1 MRRPVRRHPLV
12 AMMKL
17 IFFDEVL
24 MAQTILVIDDS
35 ASLRQV
41 VAMALQG
48 AGYEVLQAG
57 DGMAA
62 LALLDGR
69 KIGMAVCD
77 VNMPRMNGIEFVK
90 AAKALP
96 AYRFLP
102 ILMLTTESQES
113 KKEEGKA
120 AGAKAWMV
128 KPFSPTSLLN
138 AVSKLCLP

>member
-1 MRRPVRRHPLV
+1 MS
-12 AMMKL
+12 K
-17 IFFDEVL
+17 
-24 MAQTILVIDDS
+24 TILIVDDS

-41 VAMALQG
+41 VKMALEG
-48 AGYEVLQAG
+48 AGYAVLEAG
-57 DGMAA
+57 DGQAA

-69 KIGMAVCD
+69 KIGMVVCD

-102 ILMLTTESQES
+102 ILMLTTEGQES

-120 AGAKAWMV
+120 AGAKAWML
-128 KPFSPTSLLN
+128 KPFSPTTLLN

>member
-1 MRRPVRRHPLV
+1 
-12 AMMKL
+12 
-17 IFFDEVL
+17 
-24 MAQTILVIDDS
+24 MAQTVLIVDDS

-57 DGMAA
+57 DGQAA
-62 LALLDGR
+62 LAMLDGR

-77 VNMPRMNGIEFVK
+77 VNMPRMNGIEFVR

-102 ILMLTTESQES
+102 ILMLTTEGQES

-120 AGAKAWMV
+120 AGAKAWML
-128 KPFSPTSLLN
+128 KPFSPATLLT

>member
-1 MRRPVRRHPLV
+1 
-12 AMMKL
+12 
-17 IFFDEVL
+17 

-41 VAMALQG
+41 VTMALQG

-69 KIGMAVCD
+69 KIHMAVCD

-96 AYRFLP
+96 NYRFLP
-102 ILMLTTESQES
+102 ILMLTTESQDS

-128 KPFSPTSLLN
+128 KPFSPTQLVA
-138 AVSKLCLP
+138 AVSKLCV

>member
-1 MRRPVRRHPLV
+1 
-12 AMMKL
+12 
-17 IFFDEVL
+17 
-24 MAQTILVIDDS
+24 MAKTILVIDDS
-35 ASLRQV
+35 SSLRQV
-41 VAMALQG
+41 VKMALEG
-48 AGYEVLQAG
+48 AGYEVVEAG
-57 DGMAA
+57 DGQAA

-69 KIGMAVCD
+69 QLGMAICD

-102 ILMLTTESQES
+102 ILMLTTESQEG

-128 KPFSPTSLLN
+128 KPFAPASLLN

>member
-1 MRRPVRRHPLV
+1 MS
-12 AMMKL
+12 K
-17 IFFDEVL
+17 
-24 MAQTILVIDDS
+24 TILIVDDS
-35 ASLRQV
+35 TSLRQV
-41 VAMALQG
+41 VKMALQG
-48 AGYEVLQAG
+48 AGYTVLEAG
-57 DGMAA
+57 DGAAA

-69 KIGMAVCD
+69 KIHMAVCD
-77 VNMPRMNGIEFVK
+77 VNMPRMNGIEFVR

-102 ILMLTTESQES
+102 VLMLTTETQEA

-128 KPFSPTSLLN
+128 KPFAPATLLN

>member
-1 MRRPVRRHPLV
+1 
-12 AMMKL
+12 
-17 IFFDEVL
+17 

-41 VAMALQG
+41 VCMALKG

-57 DGMAA
+57 DGREA

-77 VNMPRMNGIEFVK
+77 VNMPNMNGIEFVK
-90 AAKALP
+90 AAKQLP
-96 AYRFLP
+96 AYKFLP
-102 ILMLTTESQES
+102 ILMLTTETADH

-138 AVSKLCLP
+138 AVSKFCAP